1 MRAQQASAA
10 MAGRGSTEGH
20 KSERPLRVLNLLL
33 LVLASIN
40 LVGLSFL
47 ALSRSR
53 FEEIQV
59 GISNGQQYLM
69 DSWLADNLVRPAAIA
84 LFAGLFFL
92 LVLKECLVAS
102 VANRLLMSVAGWA
115 CSGTLFVL
123 VVNSLY
129 SF

>member
-1 MRAQQASAA
+1 MMAQQTNAA
-10 MAGRGSTEGH
+10 VADRGSAGGH
-20 KSERPLRVLNLLL
+20 KSGRPLRVLNLLL

-59 GISNGQQYLM
+59 GITDGQQYLM
-69 DSWLADNLVRPAAIA
+69 DSWVADYLVRPTAIA

-92 LVLKECLVAS
+92 LVLKERLVAN
-102 VANRLLMSVAGWA
+102 VANRLLMSAVGWVF
-115 CSGTLFVL
+115 SGTLFLL

-129 SF
+129 GF